1 MTRKAKRA
9 PSPCVDV
16 CRLDPRTGWCLGCG
30 RTATEIGAWAKL
42 TPFRRSRLERELARR
57 VAKLER
63 RAPSEDE

>member
-1 MTRKAKRA
+1 MKRRAKHA

-30 RTATEIGAWAKL
+30 RTAAEIGAWAKL

-57 VAKLER
+57 LVKLG
-63 RAPSEDE
+63 PHTPLEDE